1 MAGWSAMPG
10 QRGTVVLVGG
20 PVHLMDRTTPPQ
32 EALVIRDG
40 RVLAAGGEAA
50 MRALAGA
57 GAGTLD
63 VQGSAVLPGLVD
75 THPHVL
81 HFAARLRAVVD
92 ISDARDHGDIVG
104 RIRARAARTPP
115 GEWIQTTPV
124 GEPHFFIRRSYRD
137 LPERRLPDRYVLD
150 RATMDH
156 PVFIQAW
163 GPTTPNVCAFNTRG
177 LRAIGV
183 NDLVPD
189 RVSDVWIEKDER
201 GALTGIFRGAVNNYY
216 NIDPYWTQIIAKMPG
231 PASWELHDS
240 TIAGMAEVNRLGV
253 TTIYEPHNMTPAHV
267 ETYRRLREERALTV
281 RVMTALEAE
290 NYAYPPYW
298 PATME
303 AFCERL
309 ELGRSLIS
317 VDDEFFRTGGM
328 TFSPAT
334 PCGPGL
340 VRMHEPYRG
349 PFGRLTRGVT
359 FLSPEKQRQFI
370 DFCAEH
376 DVRANFCTYG
386 YRDHDDILDDLEAVA
401 DQYRIAGRRWLI
413 QHALVITDRQAQR
426 YAALGCVLTT
436 SMAFSWGKGDLLG
449 ERVGPHLWRDQ
460 VPLKR
465 LLRAGL
471 VVGAGSDWG
480 PKNPWEQMQL
490 AETHEFAGSGR
501 RNVTPDHAVT
511 REEALLMWT
520 RDAGR
525 VLDWDGVGTLGPGS
539 HADVIVVDRDPL
551 RCPLDDLPG
560 TTVLLTLLGGRVVHD
575 AGRLKAG
582 ALFDS
587 VRT

>member
-1 MAGWSAMPG
+1 MTAWRAMP
-10 QRGTVVLVGG
+10 QQLETVMFVGG
-20 PVHLMDRTTPPQ
+20 RVHVMDGATPAQ
-32 EALVIRDG
+32 DALVIRGG
-40 RVLAAGGEAA
+40 RVLAVGPEAA
-50 MRALAGA
+50 MRALAGRDA
-57 GAGTLD
+57 HTID
-63 VQGSAVLPGLVD
+63 VQGATVMPGLVD

-81 HFAARLRAVVD
+81 HFAARQRAVVD
-92 ISDARDHGDIVG
+92 ITGARDHADIVA
-104 RIRARAARTPP
+104 RIRATTARTPA
-115 GEWIQTTPV
+115 GQWIQTTPV

-137 LPERRLPDRYVLD
+137 LAEGRLPDRHLLD
-150 RATMDH
+150 QATSDH

-163 GPTTPNVCAFNTRG
+163 GPTTPNICAFNSRG

-216 NIDPYWTQIIAKMPG
+216 NIDPYWTQILARMPG

-240 TIAGMAEVNRLGV
+240 TIAGMAEANRHGV
-253 TTIYEPHNMTPAHV
+253 TTIYEPHNMSRAHV
-267 ETYRRLREERALTV
+267 ETYARLRQEQALTV
-281 RVMTALEAE
+281 RVMTALEVE
-290 NYAYPPYW
+290 NYAYPPHW
-298 PATME
+298 PLSMD
-303 AFCERL
+303 AFREQL
-309 ELGRSLIS
+309 EVGRSLIDNE
-317 VDDEFFRTGGM
+317 DDYLRMNGL
-328 TFSPAT
+328 TFSPGT

-349 PFGRLTRGVT
+349 PFGALTRGVS
-359 FLSPEKQRQFI
+359 FLSPEKQRAFI

-376 DVRANFCTYG
+376 DVRANFCTAG
-386 YRDHDDILDDLEAVA
+386 YRDHDDLLDDLETVA
-401 DQYRIAGRRWLI
+401 DRYRLPERRWLI
-413 QHALVITDRQAQR
+413 QHALVISERQAQR

-436 SMAFSWGKGDLLG
+436 SMAFSWGKGDLWG
-449 ERVGPHLWRDQ
+449 ERVGPDVWRDQ

-501 RNVTPDHAVT
+501 RNATPDHAVT
-511 REEALLMWT
+511 REEALAMWT

-525 VLDWDGVGTLGPGS
+525 VMGWDGVGTLAPGS
-539 HADVIVVDRDPL
+539 HADVIAVDRDPL
-551 RCPLDDLPG
+551 TCGLDELPQ

-575 AGRLKAG
+575 AGTLDARG
-582 ALFDS
+582 A
-587 VRT
+587 R